1 MTNEGAIKA
10 IKYFQDEYSSN
21 GSEYLDEAL
30 DMAIK
35 ALNKRIPKTAHL
47 EGDGYADGKIVYDYA
62 QCPNCQ
68 RAFEESDENWECGY
82 CPCCGQALKWW
93 EEETDG

>member
-1 MTNEGAIKA
+1 MTNEEAMKIVAQAHLGLPVKVKEACEIAVEAI
-10 IKYFQDEYSSN
+10 
-21 GSEYLDEAL
+21 
-30 DMAIK
+30 
-35 ALNKRIPKTAHL
+35 NKRIPQQVEL
-47 EGDGYADGKIVYDYA
+47 EGDGYDPDGNLVYDYA

-93 EEETDG
+93 GNE